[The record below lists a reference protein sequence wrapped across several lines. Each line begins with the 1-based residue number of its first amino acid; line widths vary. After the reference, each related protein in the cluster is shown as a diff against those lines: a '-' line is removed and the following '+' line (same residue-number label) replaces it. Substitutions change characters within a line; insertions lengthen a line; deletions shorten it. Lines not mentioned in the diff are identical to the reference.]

1 MSEPDDSKKSENI
14 FEIMDG
20 MLFQLNKTKRLFVIM
35 ILTILIIPPVALLA
49 MTTIFDNPFAPNQE
63 MLELRT
69 KSRELNADLRQLTK
83 TLEGLSP
90 EERVQKIDEFLNSEK
105 YKTVSEKIEKL
116 SGDEMLKPTEPINHE
131 FKPIIR
137 GPQFIIVIISL
148 AWLGIGIRQ
157 WLVLSKFSKK
167 YENFKKKQLDVDK
180 KLEDDDEGHSN

>member
-1 MSEPDDSKKSENI
+1 MVESDDSKKSENI

-49 MTTIFDNPFAPNQE
+49 MTTIFDNPFVPNQE
-63 MLELRT
+63 MLELRA
-69 KSRELNADLRQLTK
+69 KSRELHADLQQLTK

-90 EERVQKIDEFLNSEK
+90 EERVQKLDEFLSSEK
-105 YKTVSEKIEKL
+105 YKMVSEKIEKL
-116 SGDEMLKPTEPINHE
+116 SVEEMLQKPPDDISHE

-157 WLVLSKFSKK
+157 WFVLSKFSKK
-167 YENFKKKQLDVDK
+167 YQSFKKKQLDVDK
-180 KLEDDDEGHSN
+180 KLEDDEGSSS